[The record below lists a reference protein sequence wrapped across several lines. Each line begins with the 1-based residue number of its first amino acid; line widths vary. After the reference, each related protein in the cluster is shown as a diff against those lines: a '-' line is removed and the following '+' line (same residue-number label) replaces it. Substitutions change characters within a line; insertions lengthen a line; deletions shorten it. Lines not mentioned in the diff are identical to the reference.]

1 MLSQS
6 MRRRF
11 AQALPRRIV
20 DRSELGVELG
30 VELGAEP
37 VHDGNDG
44 ERNAGYDKSE
54 FNRRCAGLA
63 GAVMARHRGRGRPGK
78 Q

>member
-11 AQALPRRIV
+11 AQALPQRIV
-20 DRSELGVELG
+20 DRSELG

-44 ERNAGYDKSE
+44 ERNAGCDKSE

-63 GAVMARHRGRGRPGK
+63 AL
-78 Q
+78 